1 MSSTPNSLIMGVA
14 AHYTGDMLMPFLK
27 SLRQTSYQGRV
38 CLFVGQMTDE
48 FIAQIRRYAED
59 VIVLDGEYGQQIARY
74 NLNRCVNLLGWMR
87 RTRRIRRMYPGCFQ
101 AVSKI
106 AAAPRRKALQNDL
119 EQRLEGY
126 QSLRYAE
133 YLKYIQNCAS
143 DADYILLSD
152 VRDVIF
158 QDDPFKHKFTFE
170 LETFQEAEH
179 LCINAEPFNQRW
191 IANLYGQDMLR
202 AIGEQTISCSGTTM
216 GTRNGIL
223 RYLQAMTAELARH
236 TRPLGSHD
244 QGVHNYLL
252 YNNGLD
258 PVEIYANGVGPVLTL
273 GGEKEL
279 RRDSQGRLLNTD
291 GCVAPV
297 VHQYDRH
304 PNLARELLRRFEA

>member
-14 AHYTGDMLMPFLK
+14 ARYSSDMLMPFLK

-48 FIAQIRRYAED
+48 SIAQVRQYADD
-59 VIVLDGEYGQQIARY
+59 VIVLDGDYGQQITRY
-74 NLNRCVNLLGWMR
+74 NLNKCVSLLVWMR
-87 RTRRIRRMYPGCFQ
+87 RTRRIRRVYPGCFQ
-101 AVSKI
+101 VVSKV
-106 AAAPRRKALQNDL
+106 AAPSRRKALQNDL

-126 QSLRYAE
+126 QSLRYE
-133 YLKYIQNCAS
+133 RYEKYLKSSAAN
-143 DADYILLSD
+143 ADYILLSD

-158 QDDPFKHKFTFE
+158 QDDPFRYPFAAE

-179 LCINAEPFNQRW
+179 LRINAEPFNQRW
-191 IANLYGQDMLR
+191 LANLYGQDMLR

-223 RYLQAMTAELARH
+223 RYLQAMTTELARH

-252 YNNGLD
+252 YNNCLD
-258 PVEIYANGVGPVLTL
+258 PVKIYANGYGPVLTL
-273 GGEKEL
+273 GGEKEI
-279 RRDSQGRLLNTD
+279 RRDSQGRLLNRD

-304 PNLARELLRRFEA
+304 PDLARELLRRFES